1 MILKRATM
9 ITISITLEA
18 TKRTSLSVIL
28 NSRVKWLTY
37 EVVLEA
43 EVDTDQDLGWAALA
57 QQ

>member
-1 MILKRATM
+1 M